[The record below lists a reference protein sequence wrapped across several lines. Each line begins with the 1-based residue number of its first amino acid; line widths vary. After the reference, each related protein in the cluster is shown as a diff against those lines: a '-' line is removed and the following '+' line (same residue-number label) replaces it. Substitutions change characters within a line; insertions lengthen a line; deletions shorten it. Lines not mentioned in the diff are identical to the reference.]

1 MRPLIGIPCRAGMR
15 AKTEKLIYF
24 SNRSYVQAVE
34 HAGGV
39 PVLIPL
45 LDDVESLDALLIHLD
60 GLLLSGGLDI
70 HPSQYQDEAHALLG
84 ETDTQ
89 LDGLELMLARWA
101 WRNDM
106 PTLGI
111 CRGMQLL
118 NVSLGGTLYQD
129 LASEYSCDIQHAN
142 WGSPNGK
149 LVHPI
154 KIEVGSRMEKVLGTN
169 EVLANSF
176 HHQAVKTPGKGI
188 VISGRAEDGV
198 AETLE
203 VPGKRFMLAV
213 QCHPEELYKDQPV
226 WARLFKSFVS
236 ACAESKSALTVPA
249 IPVAQA
255 VRESA

>member
-34 HAGGV
+34 YAGGV

-45 LDDVESLDALLIHLD
+45 LEDVESLDSLLIHLD

-70 HPSQYQDEAHALLG
+70 HPSQYQDEAHELLG
-84 ETDTQ
+84 ETDAN
-89 LDGLELMLARWA
+89 LDKLELMLARWA
-101 WRNDM
+101 WRNDI

-118 NVSLGGTLYQD
+118 NVSLGGKLYQD
-129 LASEYSCDIQHAN
+129 LDSEYSREIQHAN
-142 WGSPNGK
+142 WGSPNEK
-149 LVHPI
+149 LVHLV
-154 KIEVGSRMEKVLGTN
+154 KIEQGSRMQEALGTD
-169 EVLANSF
+169 EVFTNSF
-176 HHQAVKTPGKGI
+176 HHQAVKAPGKGV
-188 VISGRAEDGV
+188 VISGYAEDGV

-203 VPGKRFMLAV
+203 VPSRRFMLAV
-213 QCHPEELYKDQPV
+213 QCHPEELYKGQAA
-226 WARLFKSFVS
+226 WARLFKAFVA
-236 ACAESKSALTVPA
+236 ACEESKSVLTVP
-249 IPVAQA
+249 VASSVQA